1 MAASLE
7 KYLDAHDLQKTLNA
21 LLNDVAAARPAQP
34 YAWMADQLAPKAQ
47 TSWPAAHFATE
58 DVTIQ
63 GMPGRWRGV
72 ATLRGRA

>member
-1 MAASLE
+1 MADSLE
-7 KYLDAHDLQKTLNA
+7 KYLEAHDLQKTLNA

-47 TSWPAAHFATE
+47 TSWPAAHFAAE

-63 GMPGRWRGV
+63 GMPGRWRSV
-72 ATLRGRA
+72 AALHGRA